1 MPLNLASPGIVVKEI
16 DLTTGRVT
24 PSSDKV
30 GAIVAPFAK
39 GPVNYPTLIESEND
53 LLNTFGEPYSTD
65 KHFEHWLVASSYLAY
80 GGSLRV
86 VRAGDEGLKNAYVGT
101 GASVYIE
108 SAEDYSNK
116 GYSENTLA
124 GKVFVAKNPGSWA
137 NGINVAYIDSKSD
150 QILTG
155 PVDSDQFVGLGANVF
170 QTITDEAIAG
180 VGTTTTLTGTLRG
193 VVTKSDSSGIE
204 VKVQAIIKGSEETL
218 VDYTPYG
225 TYRFRTDGIVGFG
238 TNKDQL
244 GFSTAVTSQK
254 DWFDEQTLDINAT
267 TQIKWNSITRRP
279 GTSTHAAARSS
290 RFDELH
296 IVVIDSNGDIT
307 GNAGT
312 ILEKHEALSKATD
325 AKFSAGSSQ
334 YWRKHLE
341 DNSEYIFGLSG
352 PVGVVTTGA
361 DAGIGTDAS
370 TVIYTKEAD
379 GAWDQP
385 AEGVIFAGKGSETGT
400 LKWGKNYGGASGL
413 STTGSL
419 GGSLPSLSAG
429 YDLFQN
435 TEDINVDFLIMGSS
449 AYSKEAT
456 QALANKLIAIAEIRK
471 DAVAFISP
479 HRGAAITDGDS
490 GSAAVKKSAEKI
502 TENILEFYSAITA
515 SSYAVFDT
523 GHKYMYDRFSNQ
535 FRYVPLNGDI
545 AGICARNDINNFP
558 WFSPA
563 GNLRGT
569 ILNAIKLAY
578 NPSKSQRDQ
587 LYTNRINPVIFSPGS
602 GMILFGDRTGMAKA
616 SAFDRINVRRLFIY
630 LEEAISRA
638 AKDALFEFNDELT
651 RTNFVNTVEPFLRD
665 VQAKRGIQDYV
676 VVCDETNN
684 TAAIIDNNEFVADI
698 YIKPARSINFIG
710 LNFIA
715 TKTGVDFEEIIGNF
729 N

>member
-86 VRAGDEGLKNAYVGT
+86 VRAGDDGLQNAFVGA
-101 GASVYIE
+101 GDSIYIE

-116 GYSENTLA
+116 GYAENILA

-137 NGINVAYIDSKSD
+137 NDINVAYIDSRSD

-155 PVDSDQFVGLGANVF
+155 PSDDDQFVGLGANVF

-180 VGTTTTLTGTLRG
+180 IGTTTSLTGTLRG
-193 VVTKSDSSGIE
+193 IVTKSDDSEIE
-204 VKVQAIIKGSEETL
+204 VKVQAIIKDGVETL

-225 TYRFRTDGIVGFG
+225 TYRFRSGSEVGFG
-238 TNKDQL
+238 TSKDAL
-244 GFSTAVTSQK
+244 GFSTTVTSQK

-267 TQIKWNSITRRP
+267 TEIKWNSIVRRP

-341 DNSEYIFGLSG
+341 DNSEYIFGLGG
-352 PVGVVTTGA
+352 PTGVVTTGA
-361 DAGIGTDAS
+361 DVGIGTTS
-370 TVIYTKEAD
+370 YIPEAD

-385 AEGVIFAGKGSETGT
+385 AEGVIFAGAGSSTGT
-400 LKWGKNYGGASGL
+400 LSGGKNYGGATGF

-419 GGSLPSLSAG
+419 GGSLQSLSAG

-449 AYSKEAT
+449 AYSKEEA
-456 QALANKLIAIAEIRK
+456 QALANKLIAVAEIRK

-479 HRGAAITDGDS
+479 HRGAAITDADS
-490 GSAAVKKSAEKI
+490 GSSVKKSSDQI
-502 TENILEFYSAITA
+502 TDNILGFYSAITS

>member
-16 DLTTGRVT
+16 DLTTGRVA

-39 GPVNYPTLIESEND
+39 GPVNSPTLVESEND

-86 VRAGDEGLKNAYVGT
+86 VRAGGENLQNAYVGT

-124 GKVFVAKNPGSWA
+124 GKIFVAKNPGAWA
-137 NGINVAYIDSKSD
+137 NGINVAYIDSRSD
-150 QILTG
+150 QILSG
-155 PVDSDQFVGLGANVF
+155 PKNSDQFVGLGANVF
-170 QTITDEAIAG
+170 QQITDEAIAG
-180 VGTTTTLTGTLRG
+180 IGTTTSLTGTLRG
-193 VVTKSDSSGIE
+193 IVTKSDDNGIE
-204 VKVQAIIKGSEETL
+204 VKVQAIIKEGVETL

-225 TYRFRTDGIVGFG
+225 TYKFRSDSLVGFG
-238 TNKDQL
+238 TNKDTL
-244 GFSTAVTSQK
+244 GFSTTVTSQK
-254 DWFDEQTLDINAT
+254 DWFDEQTLEINAT
-267 TQIKWNSITRRP
+267 TQIKWNSIVRRP
-279 GTSTHAAARSS
+279 GTSTHAASRSS

-341 DNSEYIFGLSG
+341 DNSEYIFGLDG
-352 PVGVVTTGA
+352 PTETVITGA
-361 DAGIGTDAS
+361 DAGVGLTSYIQ
-370 TVIYTKEAD
+370 EAD
-379 GAWDQP
+379 GDWDQP
-385 AEGVIFAGKGSETGT
+385 AEGVIFNGKGSETGT
-400 LKWGKNYGGASGL
+400 LENGKNYGGETGF

-419 GGSLPSLSAG
+419 SAGLASVSAG

-435 TEDINVDFLIMGSS
+435 TEDVNVDFLLMGST
-449 AYSKEAT
+449 AYTKEEA
-456 QALANKLIAIAEIRK
+456 QALAQKLITIAELRK

-479 HRGAAITDGDS
+479 HRGASITDGDD
-490 GSAAVKKSAEKI
+490 GSAAVKKSSDKI
-502 TENILEFYSAITA
+502 TENILEFYSAVPS
-515 SSYAVFDT
+515 SSYAVFDS

-545 AGICARNDINNFP
+545 AGTCARNDINNFP
-558 WFSPA
+558 WYSPA
-563 GNLRGT
+563 GNSRGT

-630 LEEAISRA
+630 LEDAISRA

-676 VVCDETNN
+676 VICDSTNN
-684 TAAIIDNNEFVADI
+684 TAAVIDNNEFVADI

>member
-16 DLTTGRVT
+16 DLTTGRVA

-39 GPVNYPTLIESEND
+39 GPVNSPTLVESEND
-53 LLNTFGEPYSTD
+53 LLNTFGEPYPTD

-86 VRAGDEGLKNAYVGT
+86 VRAGGGNLQNAYVGT

-116 GYSENTLA
+116 GYSENTLV
-124 GKVFVAKNPGSWA
+124 GKTFVAKNPGAWA

-155 PVDSDQFVGLGANVF
+155 PVNSDQFVGLGANVF
-170 QTITDEAIAG
+170 QQITDEAIAG
-180 VGTTTTLTGTLRG
+180 IGTTTSLTGTLRG
-193 VVTKSDSSGIE
+193 IVTKSDNNGIE
-204 VKVQAIIKGSEETL
+204 VKVQAIIKESVETL

-225 TYRFRTDGIVGFG
+225 TYKFRSGSLVGFG
-238 TNKDQL
+238 TNKDTL
-244 GFSTAVTSQK
+244 GFSTEVTSQK
-254 DWFDEQTLDINAT
+254 DWFDEQTLEINAT
-267 TQIKWNSITRRP
+267 NQIKWNSIVRRP
-279 GTSTHAAARSS
+279 GTSTHAASRSS

-334 YWRKHLE
+334 YWRRHLE

-352 PVGVVTTGA
+352 PAETVVTGA
-361 DAGIGTDAS
+361 DAGIALTS
-370 TVIYTKEAD
+370 YIQEAD
-379 GAWDQP
+379 GNWDQP
-385 AEGVIFAGKGSETGT
+385 AEGVIFNGKGSETGT
-400 LKWGKNYGGASGL
+400 LENGKNYGGETGF

-419 GGSLPSLSAG
+419 SAGLASVSAG

-435 TEDINVDFLIMGSS
+435 TEDVNVDFLLMGST
-449 AYSKEAT
+449 AYTKEEA
-456 QALANKLIAIAEIRK
+456 QGLAQKLITIAELRK

-479 HRGAAITDGDS
+479 HRGASITDGDD
-490 GSAAVKKSAEKI
+490 GSAAVKKSSDKI
-502 TENILEFYSAITA
+502 TENILEFYSAITS
-515 SSYAVFDT
+515 SSYAVFDS

-545 AGICARNDINNFP
+545 AGTCARNDINNFP
-558 WFSPA
+558 WYSPA
-563 GNLRGT
+563 GNSRGA

-630 LEEAISRA
+630 LEDAISRA

-676 VVCDETNN
+676 VICDSTNN
-684 TAAIIDNNEFVADI
+684 TAAVIDNNEFVADI